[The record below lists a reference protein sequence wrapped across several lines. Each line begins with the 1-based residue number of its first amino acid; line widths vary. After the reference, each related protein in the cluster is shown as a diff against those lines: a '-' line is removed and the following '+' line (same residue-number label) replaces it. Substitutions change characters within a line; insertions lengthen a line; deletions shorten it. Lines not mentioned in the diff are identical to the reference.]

1 MAPLAFGLLLC
12 GLAAFMHQGV
22 VAFRR
27 GAPLRY
33 NEKLPSPL
41 DCLPEMLKSL
51 GAMPGDAAEA
61 VCGGRGAGRGRLI
74 WYVNRCLRP
83 MSHECWSLSGQVGAR
98 DLAEVRIVEQAGR
111 LTPVLVRTC
120 T

>member
-1 MAPLAFGLLLC
+1 LLC
-12 GLAAFMHQGV
+12 GLAAFVHQGV

-33 NEKLPSPL
+33 NEKLSSPL

-61 VCGGRGAGRGRLI
+61 VCGGGAGAGPGALDLV
-74 WYVNRCLRP
+74 YK
-83 MSHECWSLSGQVGAR
+83 SLS
-98 DLAEVRIVEQAGR
+98 
-111 LTPVLVRTC
+111 
-120 T
+120 